1 MSATRSECLSLR
13 RLSLRRL
20 PVFPVLVLVLSI
32 CIPAWLHAAE
42 GDGPPSDAAQKMC
55 GAMGTFEFRPPDW
68 TGHQEPPPGPVT
80 WWKDTDGVDPGT
92 AGCHV
97 GLSAEGGEPNRRM
110 FPEACLPNGL
120 LVESNPAAG
129 VHHSHRNDIGHPD
142 KFDCTKWCACQ
153 GFAKGA
159 CVAASAAPCVEPSAK
174 CVCSN

>member
-1 MSATRSECLSLR
+1 MSATQSEC
-13 RLSLRRL
+13 LSLRRL

-32 CIPAWLHAAE
+32 CTPAWLHAA
-42 GDGPPSDAAQKMC
+42 GSDGPPSDGEQGKC

-80 WWKDTDGVDPGT
+80 WWVDSDGVDPGT
-92 AGCHV
+92 AGCHL
-97 GLSAEGGEPNRRM
+97 GLSAEGGEPNGRM
-110 FPEACLPNGL
+110 FGEACLPNGL

-142 KFDCTKWCACQ
+142 KFDCKKWCACQ

-159 CVAASAAPCVEPSAK
+159 CVAASADPCKESAK